1 MPSSSE
7 ATWHYEL
14 FAMLLL
20 GSDCSEQKIS
30 LPAVSTG
37 SRLQA
42 NLRRPLLL
50 SCECRSTCSVLSET
64 ICQKHLETAI
74 SPISA
79 GTQSILNTY
88 GSKWTHTT
96 TSQIYTNLNSDNKQ
110 QRQIHTCTKQ
120 ENPSTISLCEA
131 LMEICR
137 LQVEPLGTTNF
148 LPRARWDLR
157 TARETQL
164 FQLCP
169 LAQGFKQICGALCS
183 FRVSVEAPAVF
194 CQKQSVKNTLRQQ

>member
-157 TARETQL
+157 TAREPNSSSCVHWL
-164 FQLCP
+164 KASNKSAAPSAPF
-169 LAQGFKQICGALCS
+169 
-183 FRVSVEAPAVF
+183 VSVSKHLQCFVRNNLS
-194 CQKQSVKNTLRQQ
+194 KTL